1 MKINKTLMIF
11 LLLIVTSIF
20 CVVPVFIQL
29 NISEDPL
36 KIILSFIGAI
46 PMYYILSQFF
56 HTLLLWITMILF
68 RLKSIYCYFV
78 VLVRLG
84 SKFYFRIFLNHV
96 MGFAPA
102 IAFQYKEGKLPKPF
116 FKVYY
121 LLYFLSMIGY
131 YLLFLVVHRNPLF
144 LPLIPFS
151 IVTAIIQR
159 LYEPEYQQLF
169 MLKSKVLTI
178 LESGHDYH
186 FSIKDYPRIWQLSS
200 KSELPFI
207 ALSYVSLIKV
217 YLSEEQCKAIEMIEN
232 ERFDDKG
239 YQMGLYGMLDVI
251 KLNLYLLKNDTEL
264 RLRYSKMLNQLLT
277 DKPNFMLV
285 KDGIDAALAG
295 EQDLSISLGISE
307 IQLFMDIYK

>member
-20 CVVPVFIQL
+20 CVAPVFIQL

-102 IAFQYKEGKLPKPF
+102 IAFQYKEGKLPQCHC
-116 FKVYY
+116 
-121 LLYFLSMIGY
+121 LLCALNTKTIPVLS
-131 YLLFLVVHRNPLF
+131 
-144 LPLIPFS
+144 LIARTG
-151 IVTAIIQR
+151 I
-159 LYEPEYQQLF
+159 
-169 MLKSKVLTI
+169 
-178 LESGHDYH
+178 
-186 FSIKDYPRIWQLSS
+186 
-200 KSELPFI
+200 
-207 ALSYVSLIKV
+207 VSLI
-217 YLSEEQCKAIEMIEN
+217 
-232 ERFDDKG
+232 G
-239 YQMGLYGMLDVI
+239 
-251 KLNLYLLKNDTEL
+251 
-264 RLRYSKMLNQLLT
+264 
-277 DKPNFMLV
+277 
-285 KDGIDAALAG
+285 
-295 EQDLSISLGISE
+295 
-307 IQLFMDIYK
+307 